1 MHVDRS
7 TFRTAM
13 ARFGAAVSVV
23 TTDGPGGRCGF
34 TCTAVCSVTDEPA
47 TVLVCVH
54 RDSRSNLAFRT
65 NLVLCVNLLNAD
77 QGELSAT
84 FAGQVGE
91 DMESRFRRVSWST
104 RKTGAPVFDN
114 AVATLD
120 CSIAEIKEFGTHN
133 IMFARVYSAESR
145 SEQLPLMYFNRK
157 YHGLEPIGPSGPAD
171 EVRRT
176 APVDGN

>member
-1 MHVDRS
+1 MHVDRN
-7 TFRTAM
+7 TFRTALS
-13 ARFGAAVSVV
+13 RFGASVSVI

-54 RDSRSNLAFRT
+54 KDSRTNPAFKS

-77 QGELSAT
+77 QGELSAI
-84 FAGQVGE
+84 FAGQAGD
-91 DMESRFRRVSWST
+91 DMEARFRRVNWST

-120 CSIAEIKEFGTHN
+120 CSIAEIKAFGTHN
-133 IMFARVYSAESR
+133 IMFARVYSAEVR
-145 SEQLPLMYFNRK
+145 PEQVPLMYFNRG
-157 YHGLEPIGPSGPAD
+157 YHGLGPIGATLPVPTSNASG
-171 EVRRT
+171 
-176 APVDGN
+176 G

>member
-1 MHVDRS
+1 M
-7 TFRTAM
+7 
-13 ARFGAAVSVV
+13 
-23 TTDGPGGRCGF
+23 
-34 TCTAVCSVTDEPA
+34 
-47 TVLVCVH
+47 
-54 RDSRSNLAFRT
+54 
-65 NLVLCVNLLNAD
+65 NLLNAD
-77 QGELSAT
+77 QGELSAA
-84 FAGQVGE
+84 FAGQAGE

-157 YHGLEPIGPSGPAD
+157 YHGLGPIGPGVPAD
-171 EVRRT
+171 EIRRT

>member
-1 MHVDRS
+1 MHVDRN

-34 TCTAVCSVTDEPA
+34 TCTAVCSVTDWPA

-54 RDSRSNLAFRT
+54 KDSRSNKAFRT

-84 FAGQVGE
+84 FAGQAGE
-91 DMESRFRRVSWST
+91 DMEARFRTV
-104 RKTGAPVFDN
+104 N
-114 AVATLD
+114 
-120 CSIAEIKEFGTHN
+120 
-133 IMFARVYSAESR
+133 
-145 SEQLPLMYFNRK
+145 
-157 YHGLEPIGPSGPAD
+157 
-171 EVRRT
+171 
-176 APVDGN
+176 